1 MPHPNNL
8 VAVTLRGLGRLSG
21 IVGLLPVAA
30 LAAAAAHPAPG
41 DERFR
46 IEMPR
51 RGRCV
56 AAAFGLIMAA
66 AAAPAL
72 AAWQPDQGEP
82 FDIQLT
88 SPFDLVRPVG
98 TMALGLF
105 ETSPARLQELKSRG
119 VRTICVV
126 NAGAWEN
133 WRPDSHSYD
142 QRMVGSDRAGWR
154 GDRWLDIRAA
164 DVIRPIL
171 GKRLDLCESK
181 GFDGVAFDK
190 VDGYAHHTG
199 FPLSARDQLAFNRWL
214 AAEAHDRG
222 LAAGLV
228 DTLELVPELVAEFD
242 FAIAESCFTEQT
254 CERLLPFRE
263 AGKPVFAVE
272 FTNVRRKMDAY
283 CAVAQD
289 LDLQLVFKT
298 KSLNG
303 KVHRHC
309 P

>member
-1 MPHPNNL
+1 MSRQQWRCIAVVLGLL
-8 VAVTLRGLGRLSG
+8 VAAPSL
-21 IVGLLPVAA
+21 A
-30 LAAAAAHPAPG
+30 LAAA
-41 DERFR
+41 
-46 IEMPR
+46 
-51 RGRCV
+51 
-56 AAAFGLIMAA
+56 
-66 AAAPAL
+66 
-72 AAWQPDQGEP
+72 WQPAQDEP

-88 SPFDLVRPVG
+88 APYNLVQPLG
-98 TMALGLF
+98 AIALGLF

-133 WRPDSHSYD
+133 WRPDSHAYD
-142 QRMVGSDRAGWR
+142 QRAVGGNRAGWQ

-164 DVIRPIL
+164 DSIRPIL
-171 GKRLDLCESK
+171 AKRLDLCQSK

-190 VDGYAHHTG
+190 VDGYAHRTG
-199 FPLSARDQLAFNRWL
+199 FPLTAKDQLAFNRWL
-214 AAEAHDRG
+214 AAEAHARG

-228 DTLELVPELVAEFD
+228 NTLELVPELVEEFD
-242 FAIAESCFTEQT
+242 FAITDSCFDDQN

-263 AGKPVFAVE
+263 AGKLVFAVE
-272 FTNVRRKMDAY
+272 FTNLRRKMEAY
-283 CAVAQD
+283 CGVARD

-303 KVHRHC
+303 KVHRRC